1 MEGFVHPDF
10 APVTEKVQQIM
21 GGRSATGGMAVAVYH
36 RGELVVDA
44 WTGARNAAGD
54 PWERDTMATSFST
67 TKGVVATIV
76 HRLVDR
82 GLLDY
87 DVPVATYWP
96 EFAAAGKEQ
105 ITLRHLLTHQSAMHD
120 IRRLAE
126 TTDELLQWDLMIERL
141 AAAPPVW
148 EVGVRSGYH
157 ALTYGWLV
165 GEVIRR
171 VTGLTV
177 DQAFQREIAQPLGLE
192 GGMHVGA
199 PESVRELIAFP
210 ATDTAKLARTFRMSS
225 WLTRFDR
232 FRPLYD
238 AMVVD
243 DYIDVSLT
251 PRIHDAEIPAAN
263 GVFTAR
269 ALARMYSELASP
281 DATAGE
287 PFLSPSALATA
298 TTIQGQL
305 GADGQQRSGPR
316 VGRDAVIGFRMG
328 WRLGYHGAFTSAG
341 ILPKGFGH
349 FGFGG
354 SGAWADPES
363 GLAVAMV
370 LNQIGGSP
378 FGDTKMLRI
387 GGTALRAAKR
397 RSA

>member
-10 APVTEKVQQIM
+10 APVASKVQSIM
-21 GGRSATGGMAVAVYH
+21 SGRRASGGMAVAVYH
-36 RGELVVDA
+36 HGEPVVDV
-44 WTGARNAAGD
+44 WTGVRNAAGD
-54 PWERDTMATSFST
+54 PWERDTMATCFST
-67 TKGVVATIV
+67 TKGVVATVV

-96 EFAAAGKEQ
+96 DFGAAGKEQ

-120 IRRLAE
+120 VRRLADS
-126 TTDELLQWDLMIERL
+126 TGQLLDWDYMVKQL

-148 EVGVRSGYH
+148 PVGVRSGYH

-171 VTGLTV
+171 VTGLTI
-177 DQAFQREIAQPLGLE
+177 DETFQREIVEPLGLD
-192 GGMHVGA
+192 GGMYVGA
-199 PESVRELIAFP
+199 PEAVRDRIAPP
-210 ATDTAKLARTFRMSS
+210 ATDIEKVSRLFRLSS
-225 WLTRFDR
+225 WLSRYDF

-238 AMVVD
+238 AMVID
-243 DYIDVSLT
+243 DYIDYSLT
-251 PRIHDAEIPAAN
+251 PRIHDGEIPAAN

-269 ALARMYSELASP
+269 SLARMYAAMASP
-281 DATAGE
+281 DAFDGE
-287 PFLSPSALATA
+287 PFISSPALAEA
-298 TTIQGQL
+298 TRVQWLL
-305 GADGQQRSGPR
+305 GPNGHRTDRQP
-316 VGRDAVIGFRMG
+316 VGRDAVIGFNMR

-341 ILPKGFGH
+341 ILPRGFGH

-354 SGAWADPES
+354 SGAWADPDS
-363 GLAVAMV
+363 GLAVAMI

-387 GGTALRAAKR
+387 GGAAVRAAKR

>member
-10 APVTEKVQQIM
+10 APVTEKVQSITA
-21 GGRSATGGMAVAVYH
+21 GRRASGGMGVAVYH
-36 RGELVVDA
+36 HGELMVDV
-44 WTGARNAAGD
+44 WTGVRSDAGD

-96 EFAAAGKEQ
+96 DFGAAGKEQ

-120 IRRLAE
+120 VRRLAHS
-126 TTDELLQWDLMIERL
+126 TGQLLDWDYMVKQL

-148 EVGVRSGYH
+148 DVGVRSGYH

-171 VTGLTV
+171 VTGLTI
-177 DQAFQREIAQPLGLE
+177 DEAFRREVVEPLGLD

-199 PESVRELIAFP
+199 PESVRDRIAPP
-210 ATDTAKLARTFRMSS
+210 ATDVKKLDRLFRLSS
-225 WLTRFDR
+225 WLSRFDS
-232 FRPLYD
+232 FQPLYD
-238 AMVVD
+238 AMIVE
-243 DYIDVSLT
+243 DYIDYSLT
-251 PRIHDAEIPAAN
+251 PRIHDGEIPAAN

-269 ALARMYSELASP
+269 ALAKMYSAMASP
-281 DATAGE
+281 GSFGGDPFISSSTLADAT
-287 PFLSPSALATA
+287 SV
-298 TTIQGQL
+298 QGRL
-305 GADGQQRSGPR
+305 GADGGRTDRQP
-316 VGRDAVIGFRMG
+316 VGRDAVIGFEMR

-341 ILPKGFGH
+341 ILPRGFGH

-354 SGAWADPES
+354 SGAWGDPES

-387 GGTALRAAKR
+387 GGAAVRAAKR

>member
-10 APVTEKVQQIM
+10 APVTEKVQSIM
-21 GGRSATGGMAVAVYH
+21 AGRRASGGMAVAVYH
-36 RGELVVDA
+36 RGELVVDV
-44 WTGARNAAGD
+44 WTGVRSAAGD

-76 HRLVDR
+76 HRLADR

-96 EFAAAGKEQ
+96 DFAAAGKEQ

-120 IRRLAE
+120 VRRLADS
-126 TTDELLQWDLMIERL
+126 TAQLLDWDYMVKQL

-148 EVGVRSGYH
+148 QVGVRSGYH
-157 ALTYGWLV
+157 AFTFGWLV

-171 VTGLTV
+171 VTGLTI
-177 DQAFQREIAQPLGLE
+177 DQAFQREVVEPLGLD

-199 PESVRELIAFP
+199 PQSVRDRIAPP
-210 ATDTAKLARTFRMSS
+210 ATAIAKLDRLFGMSS
-225 WLTRFDR
+225 WIARFDR
-232 FRPLYD
+232 YQPLYN
-238 AMVVD
+238 AMVVG
-243 DYIDVSLT
+243 DYIDYSMT

-269 ALARMYSELASP
+269 SLARMYSALASP
-281 DATAGE
+281 DASE
-287 PFLSPSALATA
+287 PFISPSALATA
-298 TTIQGQL
+298 TTVQRQL
-305 GADGQQRSGPR
+305 GADGQQRFGEK
-316 VGRDAVIGFRMG
+316 VGRDAVIGFRMR

-387 GGTALRAAKR
+387 GGAAVRAAQR
-397 RSA
+397 RTS

>member
-10 APVTEKVQQIM
+10 APVTEKVRKIM
-21 GGRSATGGMAVAVYH
+21 SGRHSSGGMAVAVYH
-36 RGELVVDA
+36 HGELVVDA
-44 WTGARNAAGD
+44 WTGVRNAAGD

-76 HRLVDR
+76 HRLADR

-120 IRRLAE
+120 IRRLADSTE
-126 TTDELLQWDLMIERL
+126 ELLQWDLMVERL

-148 EVGVRSGYH
+148 QVGVRSGYH
-157 ALTYGWLV
+157 ALTFGWLV

-177 DQAFQREIAQPLGLE
+177 DQAFQREVVEPLGLD

-199 PESVRELIAFP
+199 RESVRDRIAPP
-210 ATDTAKLARTFRMSS
+210 ATDLAKLARTFRMSS
-225 WLTRFDR
+225 WLARFDR
-232 FRPLYD
+232 FQPLYD

-269 ALARMYSELASP
+269 SLARMYSALASP
-281 DATAGE
+281 EAFDGE
-287 PFLSPSALATA
+287 PFVSPSALTTA
-298 TTIQGQL
+298 TRIQPQL
-305 GADGQQRSGPR
+305 GADGQQRSGEK
-316 VGRDAVIGFRMG
+316 VGSDAVIGFEMR

-341 ILPKGFGH
+341 ILPQGFGH

-354 SGAWADPES
+354 SGAWGDPES
-363 GLAVAMV
+363 GLSVAMV

-387 GGTALRAAKR
+387 GGAAVRAAR
-397 RSA
+397 RRTD

>member
-1 MEGFVHPDF
+1 MEGLVHPDF

-21 GGRSATGGMAVAVYH
+21 GRRSASGGMAVAVYH
-36 RGELVVDA
+36 HGELVVDA
-44 WTGARNAAGD
+44 WTGVRTAAGD
-54 PWERDTMATSFST
+54 PWERDTMATCFST

-87 DVPVATYWP
+87 DAPVATYWP

-105 ITLRHLLTHQSAMHD
+105 ITVRHLLTHQSAMHD
-120 IRRLAE
+120 VRRLAE
-126 TTDELLQWDLMIERL
+126 STEELLQWNLMVERL

-171 VTGLTV
+171 VTGLTINEV
-177 DQAFQREIAQPLGLE
+177 FQREVVEPLGLD
-192 GGMHVGA
+192 GGMFVGA
-199 PESVRELIAFP
+199 PLSVRDRIALP
-210 ATDTAKLARTFRMSS
+210 ATNVAKLARTFRMSS
-225 WLTRFDR
+225 WLARYERFQ
-232 FRPLYD
+232 PLYD

-269 ALARMYSELASP
+269 SLARMYSALASP
-281 DATAGE
+281 EAFDGE
-287 PFLSPSALATA
+287 PFISPAALATA
-298 TTIQGQL
+298 TTVQRQL
-305 GADGQQRSGPR
+305 GADGQQRSGDK

-328 WRLGYHGAFTSAG
+328 WRLGYHGAFTSGG
-341 ILPKGFGH
+341 ILSKGFGH

-387 GGTALRAAKR
+387 GGAAVNAAKR
-397 RSA
+397 RSV

>member
-10 APVTEKVQQIM
+10 APVTQKVRQIM
-21 GGRSATGGMAVAVYH
+21 GARFATGGMAVAVYH
-36 RGELVVDA
+36 HGELVVDV

-54 PWERDTMATSFST
+54 PWERNTMATSFST

-105 ITLRHLLTHQSAMHD
+105 ITLRHLLTHQSVMHD
-120 IRRLAE
+120 IRRLADS
-126 TTDELLQWDLMIERL
+126 TDELLQWDLMVERL

>member
-10 APVTEKVQQIM
+10 APVTEKVQSITA
-21 GGRSATGGMAVAVYH
+21 GRRASGGMGVAVYH
-36 RGELVVDA
+36 HGELMVDV
-44 WTGARNAAGD
+44 WTGVRSDAGD

-96 EFAAAGKEQ
+96 DFGAAGKEQ

-120 IRRLAE
+120 VRRLAHS
-126 TTDELLQWDLMIERL
+126 TGQLLDWDYMVKQL

-148 EVGVRSGYH
+148 DVGVRSGYH

-165 GEVIRR
+165 GEVVRR
-171 VTGLTV
+171 VTGLTI
-177 DQAFQREIAQPLGLE
+177 DEAFRREVVEPLGLD

-199 PESVRELIAFP
+199 PESVRDRIAPP
-210 ATDTAKLARTFRMSS
+210 ATDVKKLDRLFRLSS
-225 WLTRFDR
+225 WLSRFDS
-232 FRPLYD
+232 FQPLYD
-238 AMVVD
+238 AMIVE
-243 DYIDVSLT
+243 DYIDYSLT
-251 PRIHDAEIPAAN
+251 PRIHDGEIPAAN

-269 ALARMYSELASP
+269 ALAKMYSAMASP
-281 DATAGE
+281 GSFGGDPFISSSTLADAT
-287 PFLSPSALATA
+287 SV
-298 TTIQGQL
+298 QGRL
-305 GADGQQRSGPR
+305 GADGGRTDRQP
-316 VGRDAVIGFRMG
+316 VGRDAVIGFEMR

-341 ILPKGFGH
+341 ILPRGFGH

-354 SGAWADPES
+354 SGAWGDPDS

-387 GGTALRAAKR
+387 GGAAVRAAKR